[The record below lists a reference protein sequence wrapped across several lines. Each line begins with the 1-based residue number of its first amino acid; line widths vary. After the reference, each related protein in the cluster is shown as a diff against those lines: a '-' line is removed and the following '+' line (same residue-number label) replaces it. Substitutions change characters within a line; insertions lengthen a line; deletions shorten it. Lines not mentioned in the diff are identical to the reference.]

1 MKELELKIEELE
13 ERIAPVGI
21 IVPSCLVFP
30 PAQGGPF
37 GGGFLGIG
45 INPNACNPGQAE
57 NSPVIV

>member
-1 MKELELKIEELE
+1 MKEIELKIEELE

-37 GGGFLGIG
+37 GGGSLGIA
-45 INPNACNPGQAE
+45 INDHACDPGRAE
-57 NSPVIV
+57 NSPYIV